1 MSIVTE
7 KFVPR
12 YGKQIDVLVGNPD
25 RGFRTET
32 VWYVDKAAESENP
45 KKYIEDKL
53 DIYCLPCKDE
63 KIRLDMIYTYLTA
76 YRDRDLPK
84 EALEVLQIFFNVL
97 RARKMKIML
106 RFAYCDSFLALETG
120 AGEANIAR
128 HIQQLRQ
135 LVARNADVIHTLQSG
150 FVGAYGE
157 WAPCYQMPP
166 VNYYNVLW
174 RILHELVFPSGLY
187 YQLRLPTYKNYIN
200 DYKPYYDRIGID
212 SCAFFGE
219 QTREG
224 WESEGFQ
231 VNGELKEDWEQLTRE
246 AAYTPQDGELFV
258 NVNLV
263 ETKRMVDGK
272 EAILEMAHHRFTSF
286 SCWHGYK
293 EISAEEENTTVM
305 YGWKQEEITAEWLKK
320 NKIVYNP
327 NYFKDDKGNSIKR
340 NTFEFIRDHLG
351 YQIVLQNYSAD
362 KEISPGAEVNIKVE
376 LKNYGFSA
384 AFNMHCGFA
393 ILDSDNKVIKSIE
406 TGNPETWYSHDP
418 QNAFDDNVLIH
429 KVEGKLEMPVARGEY
444 SLCFYLK
451 NSMNE
456 PAKVGNEIEEYNGYV
471 ILQHFKY

>member
-7 KFVPR
+7 KLVPR
-12 YGKQIDVLVGNPD
+12 YGKQIDDLVGNPD

-174 RILHELVFPSGLY
+174 RIL
-187 YQLRLPTYKNYIN
+187 
-200 DYKPYYDRIGID
+200 
-212 SCAFFGE
+212 
-219 QTREG
+219 
-224 WESEGFQ
+224 
-231 VNGELKEDWEQLTRE
+231 
-246 AAYTPQDGELFV
+246 
-258 NVNLV
+258 
-263 ETKRMVDGK
+263 
-272 EAILEMAHHRFTSF
+272 
-286 SCWHGYK
+286 GYK
-293 EISAEEENTTVM
+293 SFCCQP
-305 YGWKQEEITAEWLKK
+305 KS
-320 NKIVYNP
+320 
-327 NYFKDDKGNSIKR
+327 DKFR
-340 NTFEFIRDHLG
+340 
-351 YQIVLQNYSAD
+351 
-362 KEISPGAEVNIKVE
+362 
-376 LKNYGFSA
+376 
-384 AFNMHCGFA
+384 
-393 ILDSDNKVIKSIE
+393 
-406 TGNPETWYSHDP
+406 
-418 QNAFDDNVLIH
+418 
-429 KVEGKLEMPVARGEY
+429 
-444 SLCFYLK
+444 
-451 NSMNE
+451 
-456 PAKVGNEIEEYNGYV
+456 
-471 ILQHFKY
+471 